1 MARFY
6 FPLDKVLRWRLGQLA
21 AEEAKQKRLLQEQ
34 VQLQT
39 LGAELGVEK
48 SRLSS
53 SLATLPD
60 LRGEDLRA
68 MTAYSLRLKRL
79 AESIAE
85 QIARCE
91 RNLAV
96 QRKKY
101 RDAQQRCRLLEEL
114 KARKVAEW
122 RYEQSRQLETIASE
136 SYLANWNRDRL

>member
-1 MARFY
+1 MALFH
-6 FPLDKVLRWRLGQLA
+6 FPLEKVLRWRLVQLA
-21 AEEAKQKRLLQEQ
+21 AEEAKQKKLLQEQ

-39 LGAELGVEK
+39 LRAELGVEK

-60 LRGEDLRA
+60 LRGDDLRA
-68 MTAYSLRLKRL
+68 MTAYSVRLKRL
-79 AESIAE
+79 DESIAE
-85 QIARCE
+85 RTARCE

-101 RDAQQRCRLLEEL
+101 RDAQQKCRLLEEL

-122 RYEQSRQLETIASE
+122 RYEQSRQLETLASE

>member
-1 MARFY
+1 MARFH
-6 FPLDKVLRWRLGQLA
+6 FPLEKVLRWRLVQLA
-21 AEEAKQKRLLQEQ
+21 AEEAKQKKLLQEQ

-60 LRGEDLRA
+60 LRGDDLRA

-79 AESIAE
+79 AETIAE
-85 QIARCE
+85 RTTRCE
-91 RNLAV
+91 RNLTV

-101 RDAQQRCRLLEEL
+101 HDAQQRCRLLEEL
-114 KARKVAEW
+114 KARKLEEW
-122 RYEQSRQLETIASE
+122 RREQSRQLDILASE
-136 SYLANWNRDRL
+136 SYIANWNRDRL

>member
-1 MARFY
+1 MARFH
-6 FPLDKVLRWRLGQLA
+6 FPLEKVLRWRLVQLA
-21 AEEAKQKRLLQEQ
+21 AEEAKQKKLLQEQ
-34 VQLQT
+34 VKLQT

-48 SRLSS
+48 SKLSS
-53 SLATLPD
+53 SLATLSD

-79 AESIAE
+79 AETIAE
-85 QIARCE
+85 QTARCE

-114 KARKVAEW
+114 KARRVAEW
-122 RYEQSRQLETIASE
+122 RQEQSRELETLASE

>member
-1 MARFY
+1 MARFH
-6 FPLDKVLRWRLGQLA
+6 FPLEKVLRWRLAQLA
-21 AEEAKQKRLLQEQ
+21 AEEAKQKKLLQEQ
-34 VQLQT
+34 VKLQT
-39 LGAELGVEK
+39 LGAEVDIEK

-53 SLATLPD
+53 SLATLPG

-79 AESIAE
+79 AESIAD

-91 RNLAV
+91 RNLAN

-101 RDAQQRCRLLEEL
+101 HDAQQRCRLLEEL
-114 KARKVAEW
+114 KARKVADW
-122 RYEQSRQLETIASE
+122 RYEESRQLETLASE

>member
-1 MARFY
+1 MARFH
-6 FPLDKVLRWRLGQLA
+6 FPLERVLRWRLVQLA
-21 AEEAKQKRLLQEQ
+21 AEEAKQKKLLQEQ

-68 MTAYSLRLKRL
+68 MTAYSVRLKRL
-79 AESIAE
+79 GETIAE
-85 QIARCE
+85 RAARCE
-91 RNLAV
+91 RNLTV

-101 RDAQQRCRLLEEL
+101 HDALQRCRLLEEL
-114 KARKVAEW
+114 KARRTAEW
-122 RYEQSRQLETIASE
+122 RQEQSRQLETLASE
-136 SYLANWNRDRL
+136 SYLANWNRERL

>member
-1 MARFY
+1 MARFH
-6 FPLDKVLRWRLGQLA
+6 FPLEKVLRWRLVQFA
-21 AEEAKQKRLLQEQ
+21 AEEAKQKKLLLEQ

-48 SRLSS
+48 SKLCS
-53 SLATLPD
+53 SLVTLSD

-79 AESIAE
+79 AETIAE
-85 QIARCE
+85 QTARCE

-114 KARKVAEW
+114 KARRVAEW
-122 RYEQSRQLETIASE
+122 RQEQSRQLETLASE

>member
-1 MARFY
+1 MARFH
-6 FPLDKVLRWRLGQLA
+6 FPLEKVLRWRLVQLA
-21 AEEAKQKRLLQEQ
+21 AEEAKQKQLLQEQ
-34 VQLQT
+34 VKLQT

-48 SRLSS
+48 SKLCN

-79 AESIAE
+79 AESVAE

-91 RNLAV
+91 RNLAI

-114 KARKVAEW
+114 KAKNIADW
-122 RYEQSRQLETIASE
+122 RQEQGRELETLAAE